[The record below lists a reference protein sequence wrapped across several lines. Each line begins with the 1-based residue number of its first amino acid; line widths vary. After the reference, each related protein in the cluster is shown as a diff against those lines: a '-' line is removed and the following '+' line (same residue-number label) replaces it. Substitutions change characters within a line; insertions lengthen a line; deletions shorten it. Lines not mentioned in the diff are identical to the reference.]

1 MGAYTTHN
9 LGVLQRRMGS
19 RLGSS
24 GDAVAVEIFVK
35 VAQSVF
41 AFIDAKGYY
50 DNDTNNLRNSI
61 GIGIYASGVLVKWI
75 DNPTP
80 LPEAPKTYIYHGV
93 KYPVSGKD
101 KLEKAIN
108 NAHRV
113 NMGAYSMIIF
123 CAIPYGYFLDRG
135 LGYGGGS
142 SKTGYGWWSHGL
154 IPEVRKAF
162 INECALHKLPVNSYS
177 YK

>member
-41 AFIDAKGYY
+41 TWIDSQKYY
-50 DNDTNNLRNSI
+50 ENDTFNLRDSI
-61 GIGIYASGVLVKWI
+61 GVGIYNSGTLVKWI

-80 LPEAPKTYIYHGV
+80 RATSSKTYTYHGV
-93 KYPVSGKD
+93 QYTMSGRD

-108 NAHRV
+108 NAHRIG
-113 NMGAYSMIIF
+113 MGTYSMIVF
-123 CAIPYGYFLDRG
+123 CEAPYGYFVEKS
-135 LGYGGGS
+135 LGYGGDNKQG
-142 SKTGYGWWSHGL
+142 KGWWSQGL
-154 IPEVRKAF
+154 IPEIRRAF
-162 INECALHKLPVNSYS
+162 LNECALHKLPVNSYS